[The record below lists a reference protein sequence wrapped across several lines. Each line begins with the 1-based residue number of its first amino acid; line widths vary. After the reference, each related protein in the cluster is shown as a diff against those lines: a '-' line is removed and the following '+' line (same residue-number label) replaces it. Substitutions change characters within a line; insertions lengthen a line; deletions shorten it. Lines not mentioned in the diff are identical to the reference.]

1 MASPPSAPGSGPT
14 GGGGDAIALGAQFI
28 KDHYFEIF
36 LGMLLAYLGYYA
48 IVVGSRYIFK
58 PAYLVDPRRGTK
70 RCIGRALYSKMILGD
85 AGFQEFRSFIKD
97 GFFRPVVPHLFADTD
112 RVQVLP
118 NALLLDFRSVVY
130 DHKRRMFV
138 GSLTGVKDMDLD
150 GLAVE
155 ERVKEKLQMVDVT
168 VSMAVRGSPSISQ
181 YSMMHNAIPLPDN
194 YYKED
199 IRLLRGRGLRP
210 SPSHVDIDEDDIR
223 EDHVGE
229 VLKVKKRRLIKKR
242 PIPRR
247 ALGPVPRSR
256 TGKKFDV
263 GPSEEH
269 DEDLDWVE
277 MNEEA
282 QKEIQEETE
291 REGPP
296 SSVVDMESTS
306 IVDKIKSIVPPSDIE
321 QDNDEAN

>member
-1 MASPPSAPGSGPT
+1 MAAPPAPGGSGPT
-14 GGGGDAIALGAQFI
+14 SAGSDSILLASQFI

-36 LGMLLAYLGYYA
+36 LGVILVYLGYYG
-48 IVVGSRYIFK
+48 IVAGSKYIFK

-85 AGFQEFRSFIKD
+85 AGYREFRSFIKD
-97 GFFRPVVPHLFADTD
+97 GLFRPVVPHLFADVD
-112 RVQVLP
+112 RVKVLA

-181 YSMMHNAIPLPDN
+181 YTMINNAIPLPDN

-199 IRLLRGRGLRP
+199 IKQLRRRGFRSVPPLDP
-210 SPSHVDIDEDDIR
+210 DADDIG
-223 EDHVGE
+223 EDHVE
-229 VLKVKKRRLIKKR
+229 DVLRVKKQMVVKKGR
-242 PIPRR
+242 PIRR
-247 ALGPVPRSR
+247 S
-256 TGKKFDV
+256 GKRFDV
-263 GPSEEH
+263 GPPEKH
-269 DEDLDWVE
+269 DEDSGWE
-277 MNEEA
+277 ETNEEEV
-282 QKEIQEETE
+282 QQEE
-291 REGPP
+291 GVP
-296 SSVVDMESTS
+296 SNILDMEPTSVVKKLKD
-306 IVDKIKSIVPPSDIE
+306 ILPPSDIE
-321 QDNDEAN
+321 QDHSEAD